1 MQDGDS
7 LLKWEARSWFGIYVG
22 HSLVQAGNVPVL
34 YNPVTTH
41 ISPQF
46 HVVFDDQFTSVN
58 RASSPPSEDF
68 YKSLYEKAH
77 WLYSS
82 DMDASLDDYYIFDT
96 YWMDPPI
103 SIKKQPIVEE
113 AS

>member
-1 MQDGDS
+1 MN
-7 LLKWEARSWFGIYVG
+7 RSY
-22 HSLVQAGNVPVL
+22 
-34 YNPVTTH
+34 
-41 ISPQF
+41 
-46 HVVFDDQFTSVN
+46 
-58 RASSPPSEDF
+58 SPPSEDF